1 MPHDAPHPAE
11 PTPAVGGP
19 PGTALSR
26 GAWGLLLAVLAIG
39 AALRLWLAVTDA
51 GIAWP
56 DEIYQALEPAHRWV
70 WGRGWVALEFRQG
83 LRNWT
88 LPALVAAMLEVFR
101 VVGLDR
107 PDLYVPAS
115 KCVFAAVG
123 VATAWATA
131 RLARRMGAGPLESAA
146 AGALWALAA
155 PAIYFAPRGLS
166 EPLSALPVTLGL
178 SFVLPAGASRRD
190 RWLGASLLG
199 LAVLLRLQDALVC
212 VAVLAVWLLRRRW
225 RESLEV
231 AAVLGAWALL
241 FGLIDRVTWGE
252 WFHSAFAYWR
262 YNWVQGKGEL
272 FGASPW
278 SYYLHVLWTSMPT
291 VALVLLVGSALAVRR
306 APALLGVVALFLAV
320 HMGIPHKELRFILP
334 VLPALMALAGV
345 GLTVASERIGWRLP
359 VGLAVLAALVSA
371 ARFHALTFGD
381 LGAYPGREQVSAYQ
395 DFAPVNRLLL
405 VDGGQGDLCGLK
417 VEAVHIAWTGGYTY
431 FHRDAP
437 MYSHLGPPRDAG
449 HFNYVLTLPQAVPA
463 SAVVAQ
469 DGPVVLARLF
479 DGPCVPDPG
488 YRADLP

>member
-1 MPHDAPHPAE
+1 VPLDAPHPAE
-11 PTPAVGGP
+11 PTPAAP
-19 PGTALSR
+19 LAPALAR
-26 GAWGLLLAVLAIG
+26 GARGLLLAALAIG
-39 AALRLWLAVTDA
+39 AALRLWLALTDA

-101 VVGLDR
+101 ALGLNR
-107 PDLYVPAS
+107 PGLYVPAA

-146 AGALWALAA
+146 AGALWALSA

-166 EPLSALPVTLGL
+166 EPLSAFPLTLGL
-178 SFVLPAGASRRD
+178 SFVLPADSRRGD
-190 RWLGASLLG
+190 RWIGGSLLG
-199 LAVLLRLQDALVC
+199 LAVLFRLQNSLVC
-212 VAVLAVWLLRRRW
+212 VAVLAVWLVRRRW

-231 AAVLGAWALL
+231 GGVLGVWALL
-241 FGLIDRVTWGE
+241 FGLIDRLSWGY

-278 SYYLHVLWTSMPT
+278 NYYLHVLWTSMPT
-291 VALVLLVGSALAVRR
+291 VAAVLLVGSVLAVRR

-334 VLPALMALAGV
+334 VLPAVMALAGV

-371 ARFHALTFGD
+371 VRFHAMTFGD
-381 LGAYPGREQVSAYQ
+381 LGAYPGREPVSAYQ

-405 VDGGQGDLCGLK
+405 VASERGDLCGLK
-417 VEAVHIAWTGGYTY
+417 VEAPHIAWTGGYTY

-437 MYSHLGPPRDAG
+437 MYSHLGPPRDR
-449 HFNYVLTLPQAVPA
+449 HHYNYVLTLPHAVA
-463 SAVVAQ
+463 AGAIVAQ

-479 DGPCVPDPG
+479 DRPCAPDPG